1 MRNLFLLFI
10 FLANP
15 VWAQWTSKVGIN
27 LPPLIG
33 SSLEVTS
40 EFSNREWYAVTVDF
54 GYTFNTHFRG
64 FYDDKVWDG
73 YKDLRTSGVYGRL
86 GFRLYT
92 REFGP
97 SQKVRFY
104 LNPLLVVSN
113 YSQSARFFDVMST
126 PPFEEGE
133 PVRVQGT
140 VLVPGLR
147 LGFTRVLNRRFM
159 LDFGVQKTLN
169 PPRNNLIGLRKYN
182 YQPGVGSTNVTPWLD
197 YLQGYFSF
205 KFIF

>member
-33 SSLEVTS
+33 SSFEATS
-40 EFSNREWYAVTVDF
+40 EFSNREWYAVTVDL
-54 GYTFNTHFRG
+54 GYTWNSSFLG
-64 FYDDKVWDG
+64 IYDDKAWDG
-73 YKDLRTSGVYGRL
+73 YKDFRTSGVYGRL

-104 LNPLLVVSN
+104 LNPLWVVSN

-126 PPFEEGE
+126 QPLGEGE
-133 PVRVQGT
+133 PVKVQGT

-169 PPRNNLIGLRKYN
+169 PPRNNLIGLRKDN